1 MQTNINILIVDD
13 SSTIRSVVKKSLKA
27 MGFQVE
33 SIFEAEDGQIAF
45 QMMDENEIQFIISDL
60 IMPKMDGLELLSK
73 IRESEKFNETP
84 FLMITSVTDTE
95 KIIEAFEIGVDQF
108 ISKPFSEAFLA
119 ETVETTLA
127 GSKIEVKEEKGN
139 FIEGIKVLVIDDA
152 PAMRKIVIINLK
164 KLGFDD
170 DHIIVAQDGAEGLK
184 RIIKEEPTLILCDY
198 HMPKMTG
205 LELLKIL
212 QNDEEL
218 KNIPFIMVTSD
229 SNKEKIN
236 ESKKE
241 GVNEYIIKPFNAA
254 ELKKRIKSVLK

>member
-73 IRESEKFNETP
+73 IRESEKINETP

-108 ISKPFSEAFLA
+108 ISKPLR
-119 ETVETTLA
+119 
-127 GSKIEVKEEKGN
+127 
-139 FIEGIKVLVIDDA
+139 
-152 PAMRKIVIINLK
+152 P
-164 KLGFDD
+164 
-170 DHIIVAQDGAEGLK
+170 
-184 RIIKEEPTLILCDY
+184 P
-198 HMPKMTG
+198 
-205 LELLKIL
+205 LLDPRL
-212 QNDEEL
+212 
-218 KNIPFIMVTSD
+218 
-229 SNKEKIN
+229 
-236 ESKKE
+236 
-241 GVNEYIIKPFNAA
+241 
-254 ELKKRIKSVLK
+254 R